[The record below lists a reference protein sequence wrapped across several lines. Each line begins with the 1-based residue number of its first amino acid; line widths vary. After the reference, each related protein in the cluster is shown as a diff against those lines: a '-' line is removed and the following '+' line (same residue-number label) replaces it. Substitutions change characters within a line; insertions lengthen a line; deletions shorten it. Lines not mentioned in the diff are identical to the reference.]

1 MYRSTLLAPS
11 HYAGRW
17 AIPNED
23 QRNDLKAINALGQ
36 AYAVSA
42 DGPEKETQL
51 LVLLEYF
58 HGYLMKY
65 LCMVIRGTSPPVNSH
80 AGRDA
85 IEFLRQMTPRAT
97 AKQNPEVVVDTCK
110 MLHLAFKGMTTE
122 DIYDTTP

>member
-1 MYRSTLLAPS
+1 
-11 HYAGRW
+11 
-17 AIPNED
+17 
-23 QRNDLKAINALGQ
+23 
-36 AYAVSA
+36 
-42 DGPEKETQL
+42 
-51 LVLLEYF
+51 
-58 HGYLMKY
+58 MKY